1 MFREDLTDAEK
12 SNLER
17 NLGGG
22 ACFHWKGVIPFNGY
36 DFYTSNETAF
46 QNALLSEGKKAAVLK
61 IWDDKTYGERLTED
75 QKKQLLLTKDQKQRI
90 VDYCKQLY
98 ETGTPESTYVADSIM
113 SIGLRHPVY
122 KKYFE
127 DNQKLGLDHFPKLD
141 YQKEKDDT
149 SYLGWG
155 VGGAAAG
162 AAAVG
167 KIAGLSSV
175 FGLPGLV
182 AAGIGAGTVAGGK
195 YAYDYFQ
202 KKLKKA
208 TYTEKNGPTLLKQ
221 VQNELDGKTLQ
232 KQQENTNTQSREKE
246 QENARKNEEQRQ
258 KDEERRKNEERKKE
272 EQQRKEQL
280 KEEQQQRKEQL
291 KEERQ
296 QRKEQLEEEK
306 RQRKEQLEEE
316 KRQKEDQ
323 KKKEK
328 QQKEDS
334 TQTKDI
340 QLKTID
346 FSQKDANQS
355 LTVKGKKGQVTT
367 APANLQNLNQNLS
380 AIRQKITE
388 ETQNSANAP
397 ATVNASLE
405 NTKAF
410 QAATAVKE
418 QGSWWSRNWDI
429 VAMIAGGLG
438 VLGLGAWLIK
448 KQKNKTKKAEAEAS
462 TLANQ
467 VSSLNSKVS
476 SLTEALSAQSN
487 QPATNTGTNTDTNA
501 GTSTDTNT
509 GTSTDTNTGTN
520 TGTNTDTN
528 AGTNTDTN
536 SETNTGTNTETN
548 TGTNTETGNGSTLEN
563 SGSSV
568 PNDSSTDSSS
578 VDKGRPVKIVIK
590 GKTSSE
596 ME

>member
-1 MFREDLTDAEK
+1 MDYKKCCELLKPLYGKNNDYGLFREDLTEAEK

-17 NLGGG
+17 NLDGG
-22 ACFHWKGVIPFNGY
+22 ACFGKLSGWLPWSDH

-46 QNALLSEGKKAAVLK
+46 RNALIREGENGKSAMIKP
-61 IWDDKTYGERLTED
+61 WE
-75 QKKQLLLTKDQKQRI
+75 QLTKDQQQH
-90 VDYCKQLY
+90 VVNYCNQLY
-98 ETGTPESTYVADSIM
+98 QNASSEETYVADQIM
-113 SIGLRHPVY
+113 MTTNPTY
-122 KKYFE
+122 KQSFANEEPQLDQEIKLTGAGTGAVAGALTGAVGGA
-127 DNQKLGLDHFPKLD
+127 KLGL
-141 YQKEKDDT
+141 
-149 SYLGWG
+149 
-155 VGGAAAG
+155 VGGPVGIATFGLVGAAAG
-162 AAAVG
+162 A
-167 KIAGLSSV
+167 
-175 FGLPGLV
+175 
-182 AAGIGAGTVAGGK
+182 IGGFKLQNGGN
-195 YAYDYFQ
+195 F
-202 KKLKKA
+202 
-208 TYTEKNGPTLLKQ
+208 TYTDKRGPTLLKQ

-232 KQQENTNTQSREKE
+232 KQQENINTQSRQQEW
-246 QENARKNEEQRQ
+246 ENARKNEEQRQ

-272 EQQRKEQL
+272 EEQL
-280 KEEQQQRKEQL
+280 RKEQL

-316 KRQKEDQ
+316 KRQKKEQLEEEKRQKEDQ

-340 QLKTID
+340 RLKNID
-346 FSQKDANQS
+346 FSQKNANRPA
-355 LTVKGKKGQVTT
+355 TVRIKKGQVTT
-367 APANLQNLNQNLS
+367 QPANLQNLNQNLD

-388 ETQNSANAP
+388 ETQNSTNAP
-397 ATVNASLE
+397 ATVDASQLD
-405 NTKAF
+405 NNKSL
-410 QAATAVKE
+410 QAAIAAKE

-429 VAMIAGGLG
+429 LALIAGGLG
-438 VLGLGAWLIK
+438 ALGLGFWLVK
-448 KQKNKTKKAEAEAS
+448 RQKNKTKKAEAEAS

-476 SLTEALSAQSN
+476 SLTEALNTQSN
-487 QPATNTGTNTDTNA
+487 QPATNTGTNTDSN
-501 GTSTDTNT
+501 TNT
-509 GTSTDTNTGTN
+509 NTN

-528 AGTNTDTN
+528 TN
-536 SETNTGTNTETN
+536 TNTGT
-548 TGTNTETGNGSTLEN
+548 GMGTGNGSTLGN

>member
-1 MFREDLTDAEK
+1 MDYKKCCELLKPLYGKNNDYGLFREDLTDAEK

-17 NLGGG
+17 NLDGG
-22 ACFHWKGVIPFNGY
+22 ACFGKLSGWLPWSDH

-46 QNALLSEGKKAAVLK
+46 HNALIREGENGKSAMIKP
-61 IWDDKTYGERLTED
+61 WE
-75 QKKQLLLTKDQKQRI
+75 QLTKDQQQH
-90 VDYCKQLY
+90 VVNYCNQLY
-98 ETGTPESTYVADSIM
+98 QNASSEETFVADQIM
-113 SIGLRHPVY
+113 MSTNPTY
-122 KKYFE
+122 KQSFANE
-127 DNQKLGLDHFPKLD
+127 EPQLD
-141 YQKEKDDT
+141 QEVQ
-149 SYLGWG
+149 G
-155 VGGAAAG
+155 GGAAAG
-162 AAAVG
+162 AIAGALTGAVG
-167 KIAGLSSV
+167 GAKL
-175 FGLPGLV
+175 GLV
-182 AAGIGAGTVAGGK
+182 GGPVGIATCGLVGAAAGAYTGFKIQNGGN
-195 YAYDYFQ
+195 F
-202 KKLKKA
+202 
-208 TYTEKNGPTLLKQ
+208 TYTDKRGPTLLKQ

-232 KQQENTNTQSREKE
+232 RQQENINTQSRQQEWEPIKINENEERQKE

-280 KEEQQQRKEQL
+280 KEEQQLKKEELRREQQQRKEQL

-334 TQTKDI
+334 TQIKETD
-340 QLKTID
+340 
-346 FSQKDANQS
+346 SAQKDSNQPV
-355 LTVKGKKGQVTT
+355 TVKRKKGQVTT
-367 APANLQNLNQNLS
+367 QPTNVQNLNQSLD

-388 ETQNSANAP
+388 ETQNSTNAP
-397 ATVNASLE
+397 ATVDASQLD
-405 NTKAF
+405 NNKSLQTAI
-410 QAATAVKE
+410 AVKE

-429 VAMIAGGLG
+429 LALIAGGLG
-438 VLGLGAWLIK
+438 TLGLGVWLVK
-448 KQKNKTKKAEAEAS
+448 RQKNKTKEAQAEAS
-462 TLANQ
+462 ALTNQ

-487 QPATNTGTNTDTNA
+487 QPATNTETN
-501 GTSTDTNT
+501 SNT
-509 GTSTDTNTGTN
+509 G
-520 TGTNTDTN
+520 
-528 AGTNTDTN
+528 
-536 SETNTGTNTETN
+536 
-548 TGTNTETGNGSTLEN
+548 TGNGSTLGN